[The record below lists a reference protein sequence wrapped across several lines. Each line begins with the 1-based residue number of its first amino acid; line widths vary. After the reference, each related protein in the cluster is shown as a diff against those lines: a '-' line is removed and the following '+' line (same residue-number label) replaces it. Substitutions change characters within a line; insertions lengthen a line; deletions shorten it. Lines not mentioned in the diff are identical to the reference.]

1 MPVYSNSKLATYE
14 NCPWQYKLQYIDR
27 IELPEARDGI
37 EAFLGSR
44 VHETLEK
51 LHKELILTKLNSL
64 EELLDFYQAQ
74 WDRNW
79 HENVRIVKRGYTKEN
94 YYNAGR
100 EAITSYYRRHHPFN
114 RSKTLATEMPLTFN
128 IAHCGIRG
136 YVDRLAY
143 RGDGIY
149 EIHDYKTSG
158 YLPSQD
164 KIDADRQL
172 ALYQIGIKEQY
183 PDARDVRLIWHYLLF
198 DKELT
203 STRTDAQ
210 LEDLKKDIVSLIET
224 IENDT
229 AFEPRESSLCDWCEY
244 PEYCPAKRHGLAVQN
259 LPPNE
264 YLAEEGVSLVNK
276 FASIKVRMKDLK
288 EQESGARGGTRPHQ
302 GSRRSV
308 RQKKWD
314 NEHTGQRFRFESRGG
329 IISGISSCGGRRK
342 VRPGGEHQEGR
353 HLGRSIPAQPPTA
366 RKNDQG
372 REGRRGYKG
381 NPDEICR
388 GSLQGQRETDE
399 EEGRGR
405 RVEDNQTD

>member
-128 IAHCGIRG
+128 IDHCGIRG

-143 RGDGIY
+143 RGDGVY

-276 FASIKVRMKDLK
+276 FASVKVRMKDLK
-288 EQESGARGGTRPHQ
+288 EQESVLEAELELIKEAAVQ
-302 GSRRSV
+302 Y
-308 RQKKWD
+308 
-314 NEHTGQRFRFESRGG
+314 
-329 IISGISSCGGRRK
+329 
-342 VRPGGEHQEGR
+342 
-353 HLGRSIPAQPPTA
+353 A
-366 RKNDQG
+366 RKNGITNILGSDFILKVVEESSLAFPRAEG
-372 REGRRGYKG
+372 EGRSDLEESVRKAGIWNDVSLLSLPRLVKMIKEGKLDG
-381 NPDEICR
+381 NTREALMKYAADICTASVRLVKKKDE
-388 GSLQGQRETDE
+388 DAK
-399 EEGRGR
+399 
-405 RVEDNQTD
+405 